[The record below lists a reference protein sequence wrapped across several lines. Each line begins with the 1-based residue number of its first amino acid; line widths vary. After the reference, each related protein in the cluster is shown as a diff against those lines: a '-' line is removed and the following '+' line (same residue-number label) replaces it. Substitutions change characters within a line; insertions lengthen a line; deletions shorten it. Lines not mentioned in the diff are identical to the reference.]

1 MMFQLSAPY
10 PEIQEHM
17 FLPNPELRDSVTLS
31 STVRILE
38 VMSGDPYTY
47 VTRRNNKNVY
57 SFLFNLTREKFLDL
71 KKFFNDHAHKKIQIV
86 NYDDSVLVGNIL
98 SNPFINSGNSR
109 GVIGPNAESYPASFQ
124 FEIT

>member
-1 MMFQLSAPY
+1 MFQLSAPY
-10 PEIQEHM
+10 PEVEKNM

-31 STVRILE
+31 STVQILE

-47 VTRRNNKNVY
+47 ITRRNNKNVY

-71 KKFFNDHAHKKIQIV
+71 KKFFEDYAHKKIQIV
-86 NYDDSVLVGNIL
+86 NYDDTVLIGYIL

-109 GVIGPNAESYPASFQ
+109 GVIGPNNESYPASFQ